1 MSDDEDILY
10 IKKQKTIHYGSLEE
24 QERTRLSTVA
34 VKSGDSDEEGSSSNM
49 GQQIAEV
56 GNVSISDGEYWAL
69 SIITRVSVIY

>member
-1 MSDDEDILY
+1 
-10 IKKQKTIHYGSLEE
+10 
-24 QERTRLSTVA
+24 
-34 VKSGDSDEEGSSSNM
+34 M